1 MSKKMENI
9 KKNIY
14 LLYMSNIKVIDVN
27 EEVKQE
33 AVEEPPV
40 IEEATEQIEQ
50 EHEVSC
56 SIREPTN
63 EVVDAPATEEEA
75 KEVVEKPKAKAKPKP
90 TDKVDCKTCGK
101 TLSYKNY
108 RYRHEKICSEEP
120 KPVKPQANPKGKSKP
135 KAQPIIQD
143 VEEEIHEVLPSGN
156 PQQTQPVKK
165 QILKPTNP
173 LTDARQSLASIRD
186 ITNHY
191 AILQQQYIQQKQAK
205 YQNLCQNMFAPKSK
219 KR

>member
-1 MSKKMENI
+1 
-9 KKNIY
+9 
-14 LLYMSNIKVIDVN
+14 MSNIKVIDVN
-27 EEVKQE
+27 EEAKQE
-33 AVEEPPV
+33 TVEEPPV

-50 EHEVSC
+50 EL
-56 SIREPTN
+56 TN
-63 EVVDAPATEEEA
+63 EVVDNPPVVQSTSAGVVQGTNPPVEEA
-75 KEVVEKPKAKAKPKP
+75 KEEVVEKPKVKAKPKL

-101 TLSYKNY
+101 SLSYKNY

-135 KAQPIIQD
+135 KQLSQSESSLGQSPKPQPI
-143 VEEEIHEVLPSGN
+143 VEEII
-156 PQQTQPVKK
+156 PQQTISKAQLTQPVIK

-173 LTDARQSLASIRD
+173 LVD

-191 AILQQQYIQQKQAK
+191 QLLQQQYIQQKQAK

>member
-1 MSKKMENI
+1 MENI

-27 EEVKQE
+27 EEAKQE
-33 AVEEPPV
+33 AVEEPPA

-63 EVVDAPATEEEA
+63 EIVDNQPVEEA
-75 KEVVEKPKAKAKPKP
+75 KEEVVEKPKVKAKPTP

-135 KAQPIIQD
+135 KAQPIVQD
-143 VEEEIHEVLPSGN
+143 VEEEI
-156 PQQTQPVKK
+156 PQLTQPVKQ

-173 LTDARQSLASIRD
+173 LTDARQSLVSIRD

-191 AILQQQYIQQKQAK
+191 QLLQNEYLKQKQAK
-205 YQNLCQNMFAPKSK
+205 YQTLCQSMFSSKSK

>member
-1 MSKKMENI
+1 
-9 KKNIY
+9 
-14 LLYMSNIKVIDVN
+14 MSNIKVIDVN
-27 EEVKQE
+27 EEAKQE

-40 IEEATEQIEQ
+40 IEEAKEE
-50 EHEVSC
+50 EVV
-56 SIREPTN
+56 EPTN
-63 EVVDAPATEEEA
+63 EVVDAPATEEATEEA

-108 RYRHEKICSEEP
+108 RYRHEKLCTTEP
-120 KPVKPQANPKGKSKP
+120 KPVKPQAKPKGKSKP
-135 KAQPIIQD
+135 KQLSQSESSLGQSPKPQPIIQD
-143 VEEEIHEVLPSGN
+143 VEEEI
-156 PQQTQPVKK
+156 PQLTQPVKK

-173 LTDARQSLASIRD
+173 LVD

-191 AILQQQYIQQKQAK
+191 QLLQQQYIQQKQAK

>member
-1 MSKKMENI
+1 
-9 KKNIY
+9 
-14 LLYMSNIKVIDVN
+14 MSNIKVIDVN
-27 EEVKQE
+27 EEAKQE

-63 EVVDAPATEEEA
+63 EVVDNPPVEEA
-75 KEVVEKPKAKAKPKP
+75 KEEVVEKPKVKAKPKL

-101 TLSYKNY
+101 SLSYKNY

-143 VEEEIHEVLPSGN
+143 VEKEI
-156 PQQTQPVKK
+156 PQLTQPVKQ

-173 LTDARQSLASIRD
+173 LADARQSLASIRD

-191 AILQQQYIQQKQAK
+191 QLLQQQYIQQKQAK
-205 YQNLCQNMFAPKSK
+205 YQNLCQSMFSTKSK